1 MLLRYAKVKSPH
13 QQATVVPMLQLI
25 IGLVLFLGSHSIA
38 ILAPAWRER
47 MIARLGKNGWRGLY
61 TLVSIVGFALL
72 IWGYGI
78 ARAEPT
84 VLYVPPAW
92 LRYVAALLI
101 LPAFPLVFAFLLP
114 SRLRVL
120 AKHPLLLATKLWAFA
135 HLLVNGGLAEV
146 LLFGSFLVWAIAD
159 RISVKHRPPKAVA
172 APPASKVNDAI
183 AILAG
188 LALYVLFMASL
199 HMKIIGVPV
208 FPGM

>member
-1 MLLRYAKVKSPH
+1 
-13 QQATVVPMLQLI
+13 MLQLI
-25 IGLVLFLGSHSIA
+25 IGLVLFFGPHSIA
-38 ILAPAWRER
+38 IVAPAWRER
-47 MIARLGKNGWRGLY
+47 MIGRLGKNGWRGLY
-61 TLVSIVGFALL
+61 TLFSIIGFAML

-78 ARAEPT
+78 ARADPT

-135 HLLVNGGLAEV
+135 HLLVNGGLADV
-146 LLFGSFLVWAIAD
+146 LLFGSFLVWAVAV
-159 RISVKHRPPKAVA
+159 RISVKHRPPKPAA
-172 APPASKVNDAI
+172 APPASKINDAI
-183 AILAG
+183 AVLAG
-188 LALYVLFMASL
+188 LALYVLFITSL

-208 FPGM
+208 W